1 MSDVRTSSQSFT
13 VSHLD
18 EADFRS
24 EGLRDYA
31 AYRDLGVAKATRG
44 LATAHVI
51 RMVKPYAEDYAERH
65 YHNVHFQ
72 MIYVLRGTY
81 TAEFDG
87 VGAQTMH
94 AGSNWVQ
101 PPNVPHRVLHWSDD
115 CELLEVVLPADFET
129 VAVDM
134 PSPAET

>member
-1 MSDVRTSSQSFT
+1 MPDVRTPSQSFT

-31 AYRDLGVAKATRG
+31 AYRDLGVAKATGG
-44 LATAHVI
+44 LATASVI
-51 RMVKPYAEDYAERH
+51 RMIKSYAENYAERH
-65 YHNVHFQ
+65 QHNVHFQ
-72 MIYVLRGTY
+72 MIYVLKGTY

-87 VGAQTMH
+87 IGTHTMQ

-129 VAVDM
+129 TVVDI
-134 PSPAET
+134 P

>member
-1 MSDVRTSSQSFT
+1 MNDIHAPQRFV

-18 EADFRS
+18 EADFRPQ
-24 EGLRDYA
+24 GLCDYA
-31 AYRDLGVAKATRG
+31 AYRDLGVAQATRG
-44 LATAHVI
+44 LATANVI
-51 RMVKPYAEDYAERH
+51 RMVKPYDERYAERH
-65 YHNVHFQ
+65 RHSVHFQ
-72 MIYVLRGTY
+72 MIYVLKGSY

-87 VGAQTMH
+87 VGVHTMQ

-129 VAVDM
+129 KAV
-134 PSPAET
+134 P